1 MWDMDRVFPFFA
13 AVAFLAVGVASV
25 EASPQRQEVSIGG
38 PYARALEA
46 EHPQDP
52 ADSLYRAAVQRLNQD
67 DYSRAAEM
75 FARIQER
82 YPRSNYAAQALY
94 YQAFALYR
102 NGREEDLRAGLD
114 ALRLMQDRY
123 ADAYTSLSEAQT
135 LAARIQGALARRG
148 DSRAA
153 EDIARQAREI
163 RERTRS
169 GRQSEGCEGEDEM
182 RLAALNALLQMS
194 SERALP
200 IIEKVLANPED
211 DPCSVALRRKAVFLL
226 AQHVSE
232 ENLDLLLDLVRNDPD
247 REVRAQAVFWLSQ
260 VPGERTVTALE
271 QILRESDDL
280 ELQKKALFAL
290 SQSGGERA
298 NQVLRDYALREDAPL
313 ELRETAIFWIGQS
326 EGAAAGNFLREL
338 YGRTSDPKL
347 REKVIF
353 SVAQRGGRDN
363 ASWLLDR
370 AVDTNEPVQV
380 RKAAIFWAGQSG
392 VSIEELV
399 GLYDRLPDREMK
411 EQLIFTLSQRSEPA
425 AVNKM
430 LDIARNETDAEL
442 RKKAIFWLSQSDD
455 PRVVELL
462 MELIEGK

>member
-1 MWDMDRVFPFFA
+1 MLELNRWPLIA
-13 AVAFLAVGVASV
+13 AGVCLAVGVANAQ
-25 EASPQRQEVSIGG
+25 ASPQRHEARKGG
-38 PYARALEA
+38 PYAPALEV

-67 DYSRAAEM
+67 DYRRAAEM

-114 ALRLMQDRY
+114 ALRLLQERY

-135 LAARIQGALARRG
+135 LSARIQGELARRG

-153 EDIARQAREI
+153 EDIARRAREI
-163 RERTRS
+163 RDRPRPERQ
-169 GRQSEGCEGEDEM
+169 GEACQGEDEM

-200 IIEKVLANPED
+200 IIEKLLANRDD
-211 DPCSVALRRKAVFLL
+211 DPCSIALRRKAVFLI

-232 ENLDLLLDLVRNDPD
+232 ENVDLLLDLIRNDPD
-247 REVRAQAVFWLSQ
+247 REVRSQAVFWLSQ
-260 VPGERTVTALE
+260 VPGDRTVNALE

-280 ELQKKALFAL
+280 ELQKKAIFAL

-298 NQVLRDYALREDAPL
+298 SRVLRDYALRDDAPL
-313 ELRETAIFWIGQS
+313 ELRESAIFWIGQGHAETS
-326 EGAAAGNFLREL
+326 GRFLREL
-338 YGRTSDPKL
+338 YGRTSDRKL

-353 SVAQRGGRDN
+353 SVAQQGGREN
-363 ASWLLDR
+363 ARWLLDR
-370 AVDTNEPVQV
+370 AVDANEPVEI
-380 RKAAIFWAGQSG
+380 RKAAIFWAGQTG
-392 VSIEELV
+392 VSVEELAS
-399 GLYDRLPDREMK
+399 LYDRVPDREIK

-430 LDIARNETDAEL
+430 LDIARNETEPEL

-462 MELIEGK
+462 LELIEGK

>member
-1 MWDMDRVFPFFA
+1 MWEMDRVLSLFA
-13 AVAFLAVGVASV
+13 AVAWLGFGVASA
-25 EASPQRQEVSIGG
+25 EASPQRHEARSGG
-38 PYARALEA
+38 PYAVALEA

-67 DYSRAAEM
+67 DYRRAAEM

-114 ALRLMQDRY
+114 ALRLLQDRY
-123 ADAYTSLSEAQT
+123 ADAYRSLSEAQT
-135 LAARIQGALARRG
+135 LSARIQGALARRG

-163 RERTRS
+163 RERTRT
-169 GRQSEGCEGEDEM
+169 GRQGEACEGEDEM

-200 IIEKVLANPED
+200 IIEKVLANRD
-211 DPCSVALRRKAVFLL
+211 DDACSVALRRKAVFLL
-226 AQHVSE
+226 AQHVRE
-232 ENLDLLLDLVRNDPD
+232 ENLDLLLDLARNDPD

-260 VPGERTVTALE
+260 VPGDRTVTALE

-280 ELQKKALFAL
+280 ELQKKAIFAL

-313 ELRETAIFWIGQS
+313 ELRENAIFWIGQGQG
-326 EGAAAGNFLREL
+326 EAAGRFLREL
-338 YGRTSDPKL
+338 YGRTSDAKL

-353 SVAQRGGRDN
+353 SVAQRGGREN
-363 ASWLLDR
+363 ARWLLDR

-380 RKAAIFWAGQSG
+380 RKAAIFWAGQVG
-392 VSIEELV
+392 VSVEELS
-399 GLYDRLPDREMK
+399 GLYDRLPDREIK

>member
-1 MWDMDRVFPFFA
+1 MFELKGWS
-13 AVAFLAVGVASV
+13 LIAVGVCLAVSVADAQAST
-25 EASPQRQEVSIGG
+25 QRARSGG
-38 PYARALEA
+38 PYGLALEA
-46 EHPQDP
+46 AHPQDP

-67 DYSRAAEM
+67 EYRRAAEM
-75 FARIQER
+75 FARIQAR

-114 ALRLMQDRY
+114 ALRLLQERY
-123 ADAYTSLSEAQT
+123 ADAYRSLSEAQT
-135 LAARIQGALARRG
+135 LSARIQGELARRG

-153 EDIARQAREI
+153 EDIARRAGEI
-163 RERTRS
+163 RDRVRPERQ
-169 GRQSEGCEGEDEM
+169 GQACQGEDEM

-200 IIEKVLANPED
+200 IIEKVLANRDD

-226 AQHVSE
+226 AQHVRE

-247 REVRAQAVFWLSQ
+247 REVRSQAVFWLSE
-260 VPGERTVTALE
+260 VPGDRTVSALE

-280 ELQKKALFAL
+280 ELQKKAIFAL

-298 NQVLRDYALREDAPL
+298 SQVIRDYALRDEAPL
-313 ELRETAIFWIGQS
+313 ELRESAIFWIGQGQAETS
-326 EGAAAGNFLREL
+326 GRFLREL

-353 SVAQRGGRDN
+353 SLAQLGGREN
-363 ASWLLDR
+363 ARWLLDR
-370 AVDTNEPVQV
+370 AVDTNEPLQV
-380 RKAAIFWAGQSG
+380 RKLAIFWAGQAG
-392 VSIEELV
+392 VSIDELS
-399 GLYDRLPDREMK
+399 GLYDRVPDREIK
-411 EQLIFTLSQRSEPA
+411 EQLIYTLSQRSEPA

-430 LDIARNETDAEL
+430 LDIARKETEPEL

-462 MELIEGK
+462 MELIEGR